1 MGEILLSDSNY
12 DERKMTMAPK
22 GTSTKQQ
29 KETQTIRAPGM
40 RSFYRNTLKKM
51 TIIPENKDLLS
62 SKELDC
68 CVQATD

>member
-1 MGEILLSDSNY
+1 
-12 DERKMTMAPK
+12 MAPR
-22 GTSTKQQ
+22 GSNTKTQ
-29 KETQTIRAPGM
+29 KETQPARATGA

-51 TIIPENKDLLS
+51 TIIPENRDRLL